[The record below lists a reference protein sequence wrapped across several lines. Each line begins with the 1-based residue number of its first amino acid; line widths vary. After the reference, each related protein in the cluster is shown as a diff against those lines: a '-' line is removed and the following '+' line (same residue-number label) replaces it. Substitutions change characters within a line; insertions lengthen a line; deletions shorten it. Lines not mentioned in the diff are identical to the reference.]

1 MADKPEN
8 ELPWFERRMLT
19 TDFQE
24 ISGIPQRH
32 FLDLIKKWHKRTF
45 NSSLTNDE
53 IGALTLTNRKA
64 VEAWRAPAGSISYR
78 SMSDQAKLL
87 LIYRLIEPLKAFDDQ
102 PSRIR
107 GPQIEWSDP
116 DDDAV
121 LKYYPDFGAAYV
133 SRLIGKPD
141 YSVRRRAR
149 VLGIGSSLPQAESH
163 GFRWDRK
170 NDPEL
175 MRMVNSGVKIAD
187 IAKHFGTSSNTIVSH
202 KLRLGLKSRRGRPK
216 KPRD

>member
-1 MADKPEN
+1 MADKSAN

-24 ISGIPQRH
+24 ISGIPQKH
-32 FLDLIKKWHKRTF
+32 FLDLIKRWHRRTF
-45 NSSLTNDE
+45 KSSLTNDE
-53 IGALTLTNRKA
+53 IGLLTLVNRKA
-64 VEAWRAPAGSISYR
+64 VEAWRAPVGSISYR
-78 SMSDQAKLL
+78 SMSDQARLL

-102 PSRIR
+102 PPRIR
-107 GPQIEWSDP
+107 GPQIEWSDS

-121 LKYYPDFGAAYV
+121 VKYYSDFGAAYV
-133 SRLIGKPD
+133 SRLTGKAD

-149 VLGIGSSLPQAESH
+149 VLGITSSLPQAESH
-163 GFRWDRK
+163 GFRWNK
-170 NDPEL
+170 ENDPEL
-175 MRMVNSGVKIAD
+175 IRLVNSGVKIAD
-187 IAKHFGTSSNTIVSH
+187 IAKHFGTSNNTIVSH